1 MIESIFSIEISK
13 ALETSTRQYLV
24 GNLARPQELKH
35 IPDAD
40 VEIGI
45 SRYES
50 ASAESPHYHDEA
62 TEFQYM
68 ISGWTRYKDLGT
80 GQEFDFTVG
89 DFYVIKPHTHYV
101 QKSKQGTEILFIKV
115 PSINDK
121 RLLEVTPQIKSWM
134 AEKLKTVRTDY
145 FEDPDAPAAN
155 SIKPAAAVAVCD
167 NDRLLMVQR
176 ADSGKWTLPG
186 GTLDFGESLPHCAIR
201 EMQEET
207 GLQVEITD
215 VLGTYTNPEV
225 KIEYSDG
232 EVRQEFTVVFLG
244 KTNSTEVNIDH
255 ESVNYAWI
263 SLSNVMSVDMADSQ
277 RRRIADLLH
286 YLSTGEKRIS

>member
-13 ALETSTRQYLV
+13 ALEISTRQYLV

-80 GQEFDFTVG
+80 GQEFDFTAG

-101 QKSKQGTEILFIKV
+101 Q
-115 PSINDK
+115 
-121 RLLEVTPQIKSWM
+121 
-134 AEKLKTVRTDY
+134 
-145 FEDPDAPAAN
+145 
-155 SIKPAAAVAVCD
+155 
-167 NDRLLMVQR
+167 
-176 ADSGKWTLPG
+176 
-186 GTLDFGESLPHCAIR
+186 
-201 EMQEET
+201 
-207 GLQVEITD
+207 
-215 VLGTYTNPEV
+215 
-225 KIEYSDG
+225 
-232 EVRQEFTVVFLG
+232 
-244 KTNSTEVNIDH
+244 
-255 ESVNYAWI
+255 
-263 SLSNVMSVDMADSQ
+263 
-277 RRRIADLLH
+277 
-286 YLSTGEKRIS
+286 